1 MHAFIQQGKHR
12 RGCHF
17 FFTVTLF
24 FLFTSIDAQKVIRLY
39 DGPAPGSETWNWA
52 EGETTNNP
60 TKTKIVYNV
69 ATPMLAV
76 FPPDASA
83 ANGCAVIIVP
93 GGGGRVLLFEK
104 EGVNTAKA
112 LAKKGFTAFVL
123 KYRLRQSK
131 TDDPWKEMMAAL
143 KDTAEMAKVS
153 GGLATFARADLMT
166 AVRHVR
172 RQAAAYGIDSTRVG
186 VVGFSAGAV
195 VSLNTIYNAE
205 PDAVPDFAAINYGV
219 MRNVQKAPFREK
231 VTPLF
236 IAAAADDML
245 APASNSIE
253 LFNEW
258 YGAKRPV
265 ELHVYA
271 SGGHGLNAAPA
282 SAWVD
287 RFADWLLAQGFLGR
301 RQ

>member
-1 MHAFIQQGKHR
+1 MRTARLLRHAGNSSSCLVASVILLLLSHGA
-12 RGCHF
+12 
-17 FFTVTLF
+17 T
-24 FLFTSIDAQKVIRLY
+24 AQRSIRLY
-39 DGPAPGSETWNWA
+39 DGPAPGSETWNWP

-60 TKTKIVYNV
+60 TKTKIIYNV
-69 ATPMLAV
+69 TTPTLTV
-76 FPPDASA
+76 FQPDAGT
-83 ANGCAVIIVP
+83 ANGSAVIIVP

-112 LAKKGFTAFVL
+112 LAKKGITAFVL
-123 KYRLRQSK
+123 KYRLQQSK
-131 TDDPWKEMMAAL
+131 TDDPWKEMMAAMN
-143 KDTAEMAKVS
+143 DPAAKAKAPAP
-153 GGLATFARADLMT
+153 LATFARQDLMT

-172 RQAAAYGIDSTRVG
+172 RHAAAYGVDSTRVG
-186 VVGFSAGAV
+186 VAGFSAGSV
-195 VSLNTIYNAE
+195 ISLNIIYNADL
-205 PDAVPDFAAINYGV
+205 DAVPDFAAINYGV
-219 MRNVQKAPFREK
+219 MRTVQKAPFREK

-236 IAAAADDML
+236 IAVAADDML

-282 SAWVD
+282 SAWID
-287 RFADWLLAQGFLGR
+287 RFVDWLQAQGFLAR
-301 RQ
+301 